1 MEGLFSSPGGAED
14 EEEVEVME
22 MVERGRGGAWLLRLR
37 RRVLVMKAGRGM
49 RRNKGGMWRKG
60 P

>member
-22 MVERGRGGAWLLRLR
+22 MVERGRGGA
-37 RRVLVMKAGRGM
+37 
-49 RRNKGGMWRKG
+49 
-60 P
+60 